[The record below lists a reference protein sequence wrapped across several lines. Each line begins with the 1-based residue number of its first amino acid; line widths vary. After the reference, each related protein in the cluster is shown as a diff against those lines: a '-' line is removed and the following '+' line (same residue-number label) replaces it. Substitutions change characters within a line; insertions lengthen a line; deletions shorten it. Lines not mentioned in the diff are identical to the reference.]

1 MENPSLEEW
10 VKLFKITERFKEVS
24 PWQWIASEYIFAVVN
39 PQDGEIGYCSILGNG
54 EDEFGLGIF
63 LGEKGYER
71 YLSIISSEPGVD
83 DYFDSIMTPLLSLL
97 FADRQDMQ
105 KQDLEIIRSLG
116 LKFRGRNSWPQFR
129 SQRPGYAPWFLEKEE
144 ALFLTIALEQSL
156 MIADRVRNSNL
167 DLYEKVDEDRIL
179 TRYYSNGE
187 WREEWRQPE
196 MSQQRTSKSE
206 ETTAD
211 IVNEAELILIRDSSG
226 KPQGSWE
233 LDIFIFP
240 VPIGPLPS
248 RPYFP
253 LCFLTVERQQ
263 GIIIDTQMIEPWA
276 TVSQQRDVIVQIL
289 RKAEQ
294 LPRNIHV
301 GSPRVAGILEPI
313 TRSLGIDLHMGAIP
327 MLEECKQSLDDYLS
341 E

>member
-1 MENPSLEEW
+1 MDTPNLEEW
-10 VKLFKITERFKEVS
+10 AKLFQITEKFKEAS
-24 PWQWIASEYIFAVVN
+24 PWQWISSEDIFAVVN
-39 PQDGEIGYCSILGNG
+39 PQNSEIGYCSILGNG

-63 LGEKGYER
+63 LGAKGYER
-71 YLSIISSEPGVD
+71 YLSIISGEPEVD
-83 DYFDSIMTPLLSLL
+83 DYTDSIMTPLLSLL

-105 KQDLEIIRSLG
+105 KQDLEIIRALG
-116 LKFRGRNSWPQFR
+116 LKFRGRNVWPQFR
-129 SQRPGYAPWFLEKEE
+129 SQRPGYAPWFLEKDE
-144 ALFLTIALEQSL
+144 ALFLTIALEQAL
-156 MIADRVRNSNL
+156 IITDRVRSDNL
-167 DLYEKVDEDRIL
+167 DLYEEVDEDRIL

-187 WREEWRQPE
+187 WQEEWRQPK
-196 MSQQRTSKSE
+196 MSQQRTPKSE
-206 ETTAD
+206 VTTVD
-211 IVNEAELILIRDSSG
+211 IVNEAELILLRNSSA
-226 KPQGSWE
+226 KPNGSWE

-240 VPIGPLPS
+240 VPIGPRPS

-289 RKAEQ
+289 RKAGQ

-301 GSPRVAGILEPI
+301 GSPRVAEILEPI
-313 TRSLGIDLHMGAIP
+313 TKSLRIDLRISAIP
-327 MLEECKQSLDDYLS
+327 MVEGCKQSLDGYFS

>member
-10 VKLFKITERFKEVS
+10 AKLLKITGRFKELS
-24 PWQWIASEYIFAVVN
+24 PWQWIASEDIFAVVN

-83 DYFDSIMTPLLSLL
+83 DYFDSIMTPLISLL
-97 FADRQDMQ
+97 FADRKDMQ

-116 LKFRGRNSWPQFR
+116 LKFRGGNAWPQFR

-144 ALFLTIALEQSL
+144 ALFLTIALEQAL
-156 MIADRVRNSNL
+156 IIADRVRNNNL
-167 DLYEKVDEDRIL
+167 DLYEEVDEDRIL
-179 TRYYSNGE
+179 TRHYSNGA
-187 WREEWRQPE
+187 WQEEWRPPE
-196 MSQQRTSKSE
+196 MSQRHTSKSE

-211 IVNEAELILIRDSSG
+211 LVNEAELILLRDSSG

-289 RKAEQ
+289 RKAAQ

-301 GSPRVAGILEPI
+301 GSPRVAEILEPI
-313 TRSLGIDLHMGAIP
+313 TNRLGIDLHIGAIT
-327 MLEECKQSLDDYLS
+327 MLEGCKQSLDDYLS